1 MPLEP
6 KKKRTTKQDSRR
18 SASQLGPAECAER
31 LTNLLH
37 MDAEK
42 KRKFKIG
49 KEVFY
54 RNFKIFK
61 FQIFR
66 ISKFKISK
74 FPNSK
79 FSNFHQGLPELC
91 RTLGR
96 FRGGSELV
104 LTVKT
109 WFSHNLELIPD
120 PADPPDP
127 PDPADQVSAA
137 AARTLPNTRAGGQ
150 DDVS

>member
-1 MPLEP
+1 MF
-6 KKKRTTKQDSRR
+6 S
-18 SASQLGPAECAER
+18 
-31 LTNLLH
+31 
-37 MDAEK
+37 
-42 KRKFKIG
+42 KFQNIQISD
-49 KEVFY
+49 FQ
-54 RNFKIFK
+54 NFKIQNFKIPK
-61 FQIFR
+61 FQ
-66 ISKFKISK
+66 
-74 FPNSK
+74 NSK

-96 FRGGSELV
+96 FRGGSELA